1 MYFKLSQALDK
12 YVFCLK
18 IQASERGKKK
28 KISSDHPAYNEKPT
42 TTHLALVEPISRQ
55 DRKRI
60 NPAAFQAQL
69 RTEDQKL
76 RAGSPGGS
84 GNDFICFFSSINKQT
99 YN

>member
-1 MYFKLSQALDK
+1 MFSALK
-12 YVFCLK
+12 SRQV
-18 IQASERGKKK
+18 GGGKK

>member
-18 IQASERGKKK
+18 IQASGRGK

-42 TTHLALVEPISRQ
+42 TTHLALVKPISRQ

-60 NPAAFQAQL
+60 NPAQL

-84 GNDFICFFSSINKQT
+84 GNDFICFFFFPSINKQI

>member
-1 MYFKLSQALDK
+1 MYFKFSQALDK
-12 YVFCLK
+12 YGFCLK
-18 IQASERGKKK
+18 IQASGRGK
-28 KISSDHPAYNEKPT
+28 KISSDHPAYNEKLT

-55 DRKRI
+55 ERKRI

-84 GNDFICFFSSINKQT
+84 GNDFICFFSSGNKQIH
-99 YN
+99 N